1 MLVNSEM
8 SALGRMDA
16 YLSNMKF
23 PWQSEKGEEISIPV
37 GCLECWVKN
46 SDGQFYQKW
55 TKTYNS

>member
-1 MLVNSEM
+1 VLFIVDSEM

-23 PWQSEKGEEISIPV
+23 PWQSERGDAVAIPV

-46 SDGQFYQKW
+46 ETGIYE
-55 TKTYNS
+55 